1 MTVAP
6 RLDILSRPQRTL
18 WPELAAVPGRFVLY
32 GGTGLA
38 LRLGHRHSI
47 DFDFFAHDGLDHG
60 ELERAL
66 PLLRDARTLQEGV
79 DTRTVLV
86 RRDDQDIKLSFFGG
100 LRFGRVGE
108 PERTV
113 DGVLRVASVLDLGG
127 TKVKALL
134 QRIEAKDY
142 LDVDALL
149 AHGVDLAA
157 ILGAA
162 GALFGPAFNPLVAQ
176 KALCYFSGGD
186 LDSVPATVREHLVEA
201 ASRALEV
208 PVPPL
213 AALRL
218 D

>member
-1 MTVAP
+1 MTLAP
-6 RLDILSRPQRTL
+6 RLDILPPPQRTL

-38 LRLGHRHSI
+38 LRFGHRQSI
-47 DFDFFAHDGLDHG
+47 DFDFFAHDGLDHA
-60 ELERAL
+60 ELDRAL
-66 PLLRDARTLQEGV
+66 PLLRDARTLQEGA

-86 RRDDQDIKLSFFGG
+86 RRDGQDVKLSFFGG

-108 PERTV
+108 PARTD
-113 DGVLRVASVLDLGG
+113 DGVLRVASPLDLAG
-127 TKVKALL
+127 TKIKALL

-142 LDVDALL
+142 LDVAALL

-157 ILGAA
+157 ILGAG

-176 KALCYFSGGD
+176 KALCYFTGGD
-186 LDSVPATVREHLVEA
+186 LDTLPAAVRANLVEA

-208 PVPPL
+208 PALPL
-213 AALRL
+213 AAARL

>member
-1 MTVAP
+1 MTLAP
-6 RLDILSRPQRTL
+6 RLVILPPPQRTL

-38 LRLGHRHSI
+38 LRLGHRQSI

-60 ELERAL
+60 ELDRAL
-66 PLLRDARTLQEGV
+66 PLLRDARTLQEGA

-86 RRDDQDIKLSFFGG
+86 RRDGGDIKLSFFGG

-108 PERTV
+108 PERTD

-134 QRIEAKDY
+134 QRVEAKDY
-142 LDVDALL
+142 VDVDALL

-162 GALFGPAFNPLVAQ
+162 RALFGPAFNPLVAQ
-176 KALCYFSGGD
+176 KALCYFTGGD
-186 LDSVPATVREHLVEA
+186 LDRLPATVRANLVAA
-201 ASRALEV
+201 ASSAVEV
-208 PVPPL
+208 RTLAL
-213 AALRL
+213 AAPRL